1 MLKVLASLAAGTL
14 FGIGLTISQ
23 MINPAKVLGFLD
35 LAGDWDPTLAF
46 VMGGGLLVTLPG
58 YYFARKRGSAL
69 LGGPLSIP
77 TNRTIDAK
85 LILGSLIFGVGW
97 AIAGLCPGPAIA
109 GLSGGA
115 TSSFIFVAS
124 MLAGMLVFRFTQ
136 KRV

>member
-23 MINPAKVLGFLD
+23 MINPAKVIGFLD

-58 YYFARKRGSAL
+58 YYLARKRGAAI

-77 TNRTIDAK
+77 TNRAIDAK
-85 LILGSLIFGVGW
+85 LIIGSLIFGVGW

-109 GLSGGA
+109 GLSSGA
-115 TSSFIFVAS
+115 TSSFIFVAA
-124 MLAGMLVFRFTQ
+124 MLTGMLVFRFTR
-136 KRV
+136 KA